1 LKDKN
6 LQKKN
11 LKIIS
16 LFSGAG
22 GLEIGASETNL
33 ISDIF
38 STDRNEKFYTTI
50 SENMKSHYPKINH
63 SGIVLDAK
71 DLSGNLI
78 LKKSNFSP
86 DIVMGGPPCDDFTT
100 TGRRMGSKGDKG
112 GLIFDFLRIVNE
124 LNAPCF
130 VFENVPNL
138 AKQFK
143 LYFEEFLNQSKK
155 YGYHTK
161 WDILKASDF
170 GAPTQRSR
178 IFVVGYKKINKF
190 QNFEF
195 PNPTHFAEEE
205 LTLFKKMNLDTR
217 FNYVSD
223 VLQDLPDINT
233 LSSKKFLNHIG
244 RKHRPETVEHLKT
257 VPQGKSVKKSYRY
270 RAPWHGL
277 CRSLT
282 AGLDDSTK
290 AYIHPIYHREM
301 SVREYARIHGFPDKW
316 FFYGT
321 LHNGVKQ
328 VANAVPIPLAKAVL
342 VA

>member
-1 LKDKN
+1 MQN
-6 LQKKN
+6 KK

-22 GLEIGASETNL
+22 GLEIGASETSL

-38 STDRNEKFYTTI
+38 SSDRNEKFYNTL
-50 SENMKSHYPKINH
+50 SSNMKTHYPHINH
-63 SGIVLDAK
+63 SGLVVDAK
-71 DLSGNLI
+71 DLSGKLI
-78 LKKSNFSP
+78 LEKSKFSP

-100 TGRRMGSKGDKG
+100 TGRRMGGKGDKG
-112 GLIFDFLRIVNE
+112 GLIFDFLRIVYD
-124 LNAPCF
+124 LDAPCF
-130 VFENVPNL
+130 IFENVPNL

-143 LYFEEFLNQSKK
+143 FYFEDFLKQSIE
-155 YGYHTK
+155 YGYHIK
-161 WDILKASDF
+161 WDILKANDF

-178 IFVVGYKKINKF
+178 IFVVGFKDPQKLNSF
-190 QNFEF
+190 QF
-195 PNPTHFAEEE
+195 PNPSHFAEEE
-205 LTLFKKMNLDTR
+205 LSILKKTNLHNR

-233 LSSKKFLNHIG
+233 LNSKKFMNHEG
-244 RKHRPETVEHLKT
+244 RKHRPETIAHMKT

-282 AGLDDSTK
+282 AGTDDSTK
-290 AYIHPIYHREM
+290 AYIHPIYDREM
-301 SVREYARIHGFPDKW
+301 SVREYARINGFPDSW

-328 VANAVPIPLAKAVL
+328 VANAVPIPLAHAVL
-342 VA
+342 TNVICSV